1 MRLKIWTTAC
11 FLTGTALL
19 VGWPW
24 IVGAKPE
31 ENAVKQEL
39 ARYGIRVLM
48 YFGLTATVFL
58 VTAILALLVM
68 RRTRQEFLEESGKNL
83 QGLIESTL
91 EDHAQKRG

>member
-11 FLTGTALL
+11 FLTGIVLL

-24 IVGAKPE
+24 IVGAKPSDT
-31 ENAVKQEL
+31 ATKQDL
-39 ARYGIRVLM
+39 ARYGLRVLM
-48 YFGLTATVFL
+48 YFGLTATIFL
-58 VTAILALLVM
+58 VTAILALIVM

-91 EDHAQKRG
+91 EDHAEKRR

>member
-1 MRLKIWTTAC
+1 MRLKIWTTAF
-11 FLTGTALL
+11 FLTGVVLL

-24 IVGAKPE
+24 IVGPKP
-31 ENAVKQEL
+31 ADTATKQEL
-39 ARYGIRVLM
+39 ARYGLRVLM

-68 RRTRQEFLEESGKNL
+68 RRTRKEFLEESGKNL

-91 EDHAQKRG
+91 EDHAQKRR